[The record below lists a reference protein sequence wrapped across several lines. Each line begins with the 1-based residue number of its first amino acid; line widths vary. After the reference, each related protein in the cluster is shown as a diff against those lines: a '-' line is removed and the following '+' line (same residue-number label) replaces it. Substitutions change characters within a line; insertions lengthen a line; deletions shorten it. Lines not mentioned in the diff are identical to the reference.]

1 MKEKIKNVV
10 VEVGK
15 DPKKTFVVGTFVGST
30 VMFIAGLIDRAVMK
44 KKAECAV
51 SDALQFGM
59 VIGELK
65 TNISNSIAEE
75 EAKETEKTEE

>member
-15 DPKKTFVVGTFVGST
+15 DPKKTFVVGTFVGSS
-30 VMFIAGLIDRAVMK
+30 VMFVAGLIDRAVMK

-51 SDALQFGM
+51 GDALQFGM
-59 VIGELK
+59 AIGELK
-65 TNISNSIAEE
+65 TNIPNAFDDKE
-75 EAKETEKTEE
+75 ETEKTEE